1 MHISAVFQAVPISD
15 PQRDSSGLADL
26 HPGDRLVGRVLRL
39 EADGRALIDLGSFR
53 AMAHTA
59 VPVTVGQK
67 LALTVVRLGTPIEFR
82 MAMTTAPTAPV
93 AVPKM
98 DWTVLLP
105 SDDRHTTVEVI
116 DRLLATPTVL
126 HALAAKALG
135 SAASHVGAGSS
146 PIASAAEGV
155 SSAPP
160 PVAPEEPTTGQV
172 RNALVQLKT
181 LLAPGQPESP
191 AGQLAQW
198 VRTTVEDSGILFEI
212 KLAEEIEKNVQPKTG
227 SGTDAYQN
235 VHRIVARDLKAQLL
249 VLKSF
254 LGPGFEPAN
263 VPAANKFGDVAH
275 LRQTVAHLLS
285 NVEQQQEQ
293 AVRQAGK
300 QDIFQVFS
308 HVLPMQEQP
317 QPLHLKVYYPKKGQ
331 GRHTGPQHRI
341 ALLLEMDRLGPVRID
356 LAMIEKQLRIAF
368 FLSDTDT
375 QAFFTEKA
383 GAVADALAGFFES
396 VRVETHVS
404 REKITQFEQEDFMG
418 TPVGRIDLKA

>member
-15 PQRDSSGLADL
+15 PQRDSSGFADL

-53 AMAHTA
+53 AMAQTA

-67 LALTVVRLGTPIEFR
+67 LSLTVVRMGTPIELR
-82 MAMTTAPTAPV
+82 MAVTAAPTATA

-98 DWTVLLP
+98 DWTVLMP
-105 SDDRHTTVEVI
+105 SDVRHKTVETI
-116 DRLLATPTVL
+116 DRLLAMPTVS
-126 HALAAKALG
+126 HALAGKTFG
-135 SAASHVGAGSS
+135 SAGSRVGAGSN
-146 PIASAAEGV
+146 PIARAAQGV
-155 SSAPP
+155 SSSPL
-160 PVAPEEPTTGQV
+160 VSGEPTTDQV

-212 KLAEEIEKNVQPKTG
+212 KLAEEIEKNGQSKTD

-249 VLKSF
+249 ILKSF
-254 LGPGFEPAN
+254 LGSGVEPVA
-263 VPAANKFGDVAH
+263 PAVDKSGDIAH

-285 NVEQQQEQ
+285 NVDQQQELV
-293 AVRQAGK
+293 VRQAGK

-308 HVLPMQEQP
+308 HVLPIQEQP
-317 QPLHLKVYYPKKGQ
+317 QPLHLKVYYPKKSQ
-331 GRHTGPQHRI
+331 DRHAGPQHRI

-356 LAMIEKQLRIAF
+356 LAMVEKQLRIAF

-375 QAFFTEKA
+375 QAFFAEKA

-404 REKITQFEQEDFMG
+404 REKITQFEQEDLSE